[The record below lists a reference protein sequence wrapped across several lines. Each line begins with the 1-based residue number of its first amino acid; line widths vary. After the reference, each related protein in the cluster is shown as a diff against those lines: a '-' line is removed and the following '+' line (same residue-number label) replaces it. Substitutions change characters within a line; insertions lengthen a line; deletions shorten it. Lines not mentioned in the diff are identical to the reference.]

1 MRMRVVMVVVMPVV
15 TTMFLLSK
23 CKPCRAVV
31 KVQEGSDNGQE
42 CSKGEANDESDL
54 DVVVARWI
62 VRELSLV
69 KY

>member
-1 MRMRVVMVVVMPVV
+1 MLMVVVVVMPMV
-15 TTMFLLSK
+15 TTMLLLPE

-31 KVQEGSDNGQE
+31 KVQEGGDNSQE
-42 CSKGEANDESDL
+42 CSEGEANDESDL

>member
-1 MRMRVVMVVVMPVV
+1 MLVMMMMMPMV
-15 TTMFLLSK
+15 TTMFLLPK

-31 KVQEGSDNGQE
+31 KVQEGGDNSQE
-42 CSKGEANDESDL
+42 CSKGKANDESDL